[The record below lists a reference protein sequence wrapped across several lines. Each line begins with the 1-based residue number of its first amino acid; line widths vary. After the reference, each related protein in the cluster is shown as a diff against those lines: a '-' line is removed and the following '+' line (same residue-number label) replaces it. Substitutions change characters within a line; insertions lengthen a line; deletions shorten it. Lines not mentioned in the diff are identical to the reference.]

1 LKRGELEYANPSPCG
16 EVVFCFLTFWLGK
29 LSPIGGTGRHNCA
42 RYGEAGG
49 GEKRALSLIS
59 RRYLKGDLVVKFSRW
74 REGKKRDFV
83 YIYIIAA
90 KHNLEKGDLW
100 LEMCLFVLLGAKTC
114 LAANPFFVIRYSLR
128 QYQL

>member
-1 LKRGELEYANPSPCG
+1 MWRSSVLLFNLLAWESFPQSEALGDITARDMVKQGVGKKGLFFHHSVAISRGSGSEIFSM
-16 EVVFCFLTFWLGK
+16 
-29 LSPIGGTGRHNCA
+29 
-42 RYGEAGG
+42 
-49 GEKRALSLIS
+49 EKR
-59 RRYLKGDLVVKFSRW
+59 
-74 REGKKRDFV
+74 KKRDFV